1 MSSLVINS
9 DNSVNGKLVNDLKR
23 LQLPKIGRKPVCSL
37 ILTPTQISTPTGY
50 LICVPSAFN

>member
-23 LQLPKIGRKPVCSL
+23 LQLPKIKRKTVCLL
-37 ILTPTQISTPTGY
+37 ILTPNQISTPTGH
-50 LICVPSAFN
+50 LICVPSALI